1 MRIAYMSDL
10 HLEFEPPDVKSSAWK
25 ALVAGRAVLGHPQR
39 GPVLKDIVGAD
50 LVVLAGDVDLGLGGI
65 AYADEVS
72 RFVGCPVVYVAGNHE
87 YYGHDLDHL
96 QDGLRE
102 AAWKTNG
109 RVLYLERDSVRL
121 WPGGHSLL
129 VHGCTLWT
137 DYGLNGSPAADK
149 ALARHG
155 MSDHRRISRNIGF
168 FSPEHAE
175 EEHRLS
181 VTWLRQAVAESRQQ
195 EQGLEP
201 ARQLVVSHHAPL
213 RTGLKKHSKG
223 LEAAYMSD
231 LEGLVCEL
239 SPQLWLHGHTHVR
252 HVTPVGATLV
262 ASAPRGYAGHEPGA
276 LEASFAMID
285 I

>member
-137 DYGLNGSPAADK
+137 DYGLNGSLAADK

-155 MSDHRRISRNIGF
+155 MSDQPQYRLFLPRTCRGGASPQRHLAASGGGGVSSARAGTGAGPAVGGQPSRTAAYR
-168 FSPEHAE
+168 AE
-175 EEHRLS
+175 ETFQGARGRL
-181 VTWLRQAVAESRQQ
+181 
-195 EQGLEP
+195 
-201 ARQLVVSHHAPL
+201 
-213 RTGLKKHSKG
+213 
-223 LEAAYMSD
+223 Y
-231 LEGLVCEL
+231 
-239 SPQLWLHGHTHVR
+239 
-252 HVTPVGATLV
+252 VG
-262 ASAPRGYAGHEPGA
+262 PGRVGV
-276 LEASFAMID
+276 
-285 I
+285 